1 MKSDNVK
8 NAWWS
13 LLIIII
19 MLVTGLHISGCSD
32 PEPRQRAAFIVFLQT
47 EIINKSR
54 VNLSPLTS
62 QKQEE
67 IGSYLQYYQ
76 LLTSF
81 NQQLKIVFT
90 PLEQSIRVIQPMDTV
105 SQLIDQ
111 QQQINVVLVNIKT
124 TQQAMDKIIISS
136 KAAHD
141 ALELP
146 EDVKK
151 VFEEAFNKVVINE
164 VEMAKQALPLMTNV
178 YTSMQHVID
187 FIKLKGNELSINNA
201 SIQFTTPEDLDTFN
215 QLYKSM
221 QEAYQKYQQ
230 FNQVRH

>member
-8 NAWWS
+8 NAWRS

-19 MLVTGLHISGCSD
+19 MLVTGLHLSGCSD
-32 PEPRQRAAFIVFLQT
+32 PEPRQREAFIVFLQT

-54 VNLSPLTS
+54 VNLPPLTP

-76 LLTSF
+76 LLTNF

-90 PLEQSIRVIQPMDTV
+90 PLEQSIRAIQPMETV

-111 QQQINVVLVNIKT
+111 QQQINDVLTNIKT
-124 TQQAMDKIIISS
+124 AQQAMDKIISSS
-136 KAAHD
+136 KAAYD

-146 EDVKK
+146 EEVKK
-151 VFEEAFNKVVINE
+151 VFDEAFNKVVINE
-164 VEMAKQALPLMTNV
+164 IEMAKQALPLMTNV
-178 YTSMQHVID
+178 YTSMQQLID
-187 FIKLKGNELSINNA
+187 FVKSKGNTLSINNA
-201 SIQFTTPEDLDTFN
+201 SIQFSTPEDLDTFN

-221 QEAYQKYQQ
+221 QDDYQKYQQ

>member
-8 NAWWS
+8 NAWRS

-19 MLVTGLHISGCSD
+19 ILVTGLHLSGCSD
-32 PEPRQRAAFIVFLQT
+32 PEPRQREAFIVFLQT

-54 VNLSPLTS
+54 VNLPPLTS

-90 PLEQSIRVIQPMDTV
+90 PLEQSIRAIQPMNTV

-111 QQQINVVLVNIKT
+111 QQQINDVLANIKM
-124 TQQAMDKIIISS
+124 TQQAMDKVIISS
-136 KAAHD
+136 KEAYD
-141 ALELP
+141 ALVLP
-146 EDVKK
+146 EEVKK
-151 VFEEAFNKVVINE
+151 VFDDAFNKVVINE
-164 VEMAKQALPLMTNV
+164 VEMAKQVLPLMTNV
-178 YTSMQHVID
+178 YTSMQRVID
-187 FIKLKGNELSINNA
+187 FVELKGNKLSINNA
-201 SIQFTTPEDLDTFN
+201 SIQFSTPEDLDTFN
-215 QLYKSM
+215 QLYRSM
-221 QEAYQKYQQ
+221 QDAYQEYQQ
-230 FNQVRH
+230 FNQVIR

>member
-8 NAWWS
+8 NAWRS

-19 MLVTGLHISGCSD
+19 ILVTGLHLSGCSD
-32 PEPRQRAAFIVFLQT
+32 PEPRQREAFIVFLQT

-54 VNLSPLTS
+54 VNLPPLTS

-90 PLEQSIRVIQPMDTV
+90 PLEQSIRAIQPMNTV

-111 QQQINVVLVNIKT
+111 QQQINDVLANIKM
-124 TQQAMDKIIISS
+124 TQQAMDKVIISS
-136 KAAHD
+136 KEAYD
-141 ALELP
+141 ALVLP
-146 EDVKK
+146 EEVKK
-151 VFEEAFNKVVINE
+151 VFDDAFNKVVINE
-164 VEMAKQALPLMTNV
+164 VEMAKQVLPLMTNV
-178 YTSMQHVID
+178 YTSMQRVID
-187 FIKLKGNELSINNA
+187 FVKLKGNKLSINNA
-201 SIQFTTPEDLDTFN
+201 SIQFSTPEDLDTFN
-215 QLYKSM
+215 QLYRSM
-221 QEAYQKYQQ
+221 QDAYQEYQQ
-230 FNQVRH
+230 FNQVIR

>member
-8 NAWWS
+8 NAWRS

-19 MLVTGLHISGCSD
+19 ILVTGLHLSGCSD
-32 PEPRQRAAFIVFLQT
+32 PEPRQREAFIVFLQT

-54 VNLSPLTS
+54 VNLPPLTS

-90 PLEQSIRVIQPMDTV
+90 PLEQSIRAIQPMNTV

-111 QQQINVVLVNIKT
+111 QQQINDVLANIKM
-124 TQQAMDKIIISS
+124 TQQAMDKVIISS
-136 KAAHD
+136 KEAYD
-141 ALELP
+141 ALVLP
-146 EDVKK
+146 EEVKK
-151 VFEEAFNKVVINE
+151 VFDDAFNKVVINE
-164 VEMAKQALPLMTNV
+164 VEMAKQVLPLMTNV
-178 YTSMQHVID
+178 YTSMQRVID
-187 FIKLKGNELSINNA
+187 FVKLKGNKLSINNA
-201 SIQFTTPEDLDTFN
+201 SIQFSTPEDLDTFN

-221 QEAYQKYQQ
+221 QDAYQEYQQ
-230 FNQVRH
+230 FNQVIR

>member
-8 NAWWS
+8 NAWRS

-19 MLVTGLHISGCSD
+19 MLVTGLHLSGCSD
-32 PEPRQRAAFIVFLQT
+32 PEPRQREAFIVFLQT

-54 VNLSPLTS
+54 VNLPPLTP

-90 PLEQSIRVIQPMDTV
+90 PLEQSIRAIQPMETV

-111 QQQINVVLVNIKT
+111 QQQINDVLTNIKT
-124 TQQAMDKIIISS
+124 TQQAMDKIVSSS
-136 KAAHD
+136 KAAYD

-146 EDVKK
+146 EEVKK
-151 VFEEAFNKVVINE
+151 VFDEAFNKVVINE
-164 VEMAKQALPLMTNV
+164 IEMAKQALPLMTNV
-178 YTSMQHVID
+178 YTSMQQLID
-187 FIKLKGNELSINNA
+187 FVKSKGNTLSINNA
-201 SIQFTTPEDLDTFN
+201 SIQFSTPEDLDTFN

-221 QEAYQKYQQ
+221 QDDYQKYQQ

>member
-8 NAWWS
+8 NAWRS

-19 MLVTGLHISGCSD
+19 MLVTGLHLSGCSD
-32 PEPRQRAAFIVFLQT
+32 PEPRQREAFIVFLQT

-54 VNLSPLTS
+54 VNLPPLTP

-90 PLEQSIRVIQPMDTV
+90 PLEQSIRAIQPMETV

-111 QQQINVVLVNIKT
+111 QQQINDVLTNIKT
-124 TQQAMDKIIISS
+124 TQQAMDKIVSSS
-136 KAAHD
+136 KVAYD

-146 EDVKK
+146 EEVKK
-151 VFEEAFNKVVINE
+151 VFDEAFNKVVINE
-164 VEMAKQALPLMTNV
+164 IEMAKQALPLMTNV
-178 YTSMQHVID
+178 YTSMQQLID
-187 FIKLKGNELSINNA
+187 FVKSKGNTLSINNA
-201 SIQFTTPEDLDTFN
+201 SIQFSTPEDLDTFN

-221 QEAYQKYQQ
+221 QDDYQKYQQ